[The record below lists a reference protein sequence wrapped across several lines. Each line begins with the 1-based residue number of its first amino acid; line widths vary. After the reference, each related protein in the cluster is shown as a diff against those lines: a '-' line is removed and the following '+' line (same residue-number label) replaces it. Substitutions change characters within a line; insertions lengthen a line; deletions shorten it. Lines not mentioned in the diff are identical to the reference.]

1 MHDASDLVLARVP
14 SGVPIRTTVHVY
26 GEGDLV
32 DGPDGPELDVPADG
46 GPFVY
51 AQAAQHGR
59 EVNGTA
65 ALRRLHER
73 LTGTSEDAVDAG
85 SEGNLGDGG
94 LAGTLVTV
102 PVADPLTFD
111 RVSYTTPES
120 LDAVHS
126 NMNRCWPG
134 DADGTL
140 HERMAARLWRFASAA
155 DAVVDLHTGSPAMLT
170 HAVYMR
176 DDAACRG
183 LAEAFGTD
191 LLLAEAAGD
200 DRKSEDLRA
209 DQNSTSSDDEAD
221 TEWSKRGFAGKLRV
235 AATREGIPTVT
246 PELAHSR
253 EVVPEAVAV
262 GVEGMVGVLRHEGV
276 LPGEPAPWEGT
287 VARNHLGRVE
297 AADSGLF
304 TPESSLS
311 VGDEVAAGDRLGVV
325 HDPATFEPLQT
336 AAADRDGIVYSI
348 AREATVTA
356 GATLVGVA
364 ERLEE

>member
-1 MHDASDLVLARVP
+1 MHDARDLVLARLP
-14 SGVPIRTTVHVY
+14 SGIPVRTTVHVY
-26 GEGDLV
+26 GEGNLV

-46 GPFVY
+46 GPVVY

-73 LTGTSEDAVDAG
+73 LTRTGEDAVDA
-85 SEGNLGDGG
+85 EV
-94 LAGTLVTV
+94 AGTLVTV

-120 LDAVHS
+120 LDAIHS

-140 HERMAARLWRFASAA
+140 HERMAASLWTVASAA

-200 DRKSEDLRA
+200 
-209 DQNSTSSDDEAD
+209 EAD
-221 TEWSKRGFAGKLRV
+221 AEWAERGFAGKLRV

-253 EVVPEAVAV
+253 EVVPEAVDA
-262 GVEGMVGVLRHEGV
+262 GVEGMIGVLRHEDL
-276 LPGEPAPWEGT
+276 LPGDPAPWDGT
-287 VARNHLGRVE
+287 AARNHLGRVE

-304 TPESSLS
+304 TPERGLS
-311 VGDEVAAGDRLGVV
+311 VGDEVEEGQRLGVV
-325 HDPATFEPLQT
+325 HDPATFESLQT

-356 GATLVGVA
+356 GSTLVGVA
-364 ERLEE
+364 ERLDE

>member
-1 MHDASDLVLARVP
+1 MHDARDLVLARLP

-32 DGPDGPELDVPADG
+32 DGPDGPELDVPAGG
-46 GPFVY
+46 GPVVY

-73 LTGTSEDAVDAG
+73 LTGASEDAVDA
-85 SEGNLGDGG
+85 E

-120 LDAVHS
+120 LDAIHS

-200 DRKSEDLRA
+200 DRNSEDLRA
-209 DQNSTSSDDEAD
+209 DQNSTSSDDEAN
-221 TEWSKRGFAGKLRV
+221 TEWVERGFAGKLRV

-253 EVVPEAVAV
+253 EVVPEAVAA
-262 GVEGMVGVLRHEGV
+262 GVDGMLGVLRHEGL
-276 LPGEPAPWEGT
+276 LPGKPAPWDGT

-297 AADSGLF
+297 AAESGLF
-304 TPESSLS
+304 TPERGLS
-311 VGDEVAAGDRLGVV
+311 VGDEVAAGDPLGVV
-325 HDPATFEPLQT
+325 HDPTTFESLQT